1 MKRKQILKI
10 KRITLLVF
18 IFSLPF
24 EYWDPFG
31 IASFFSITK
40 MAGFG
45 YAALALLIGK
55 ESFDVSIFKFV
66 RLLLL
71 LWVLM
76 LILNMLNY
84 IGTNTVNIFN
94 FTFFQNILLYWLIAS
109 DLKKQYVHI
118 KSLMLSFVLSIVLMS
133 ILLMFGIGLG
143 QEFEEGVSRITFFEN
158 NPNTVGVLAGLAI
171 VFSLYFILNP
181 IQTFQKKGAL
191 VLLALPGFVNLLL
204 LSGSRGALLTTA
216 LSVII
221 MMVMNKS
228 TPFKRLLQIGLLIVA
243 SSYFLDKL
251 MESELMYKRIT
262 QSIEEGNTA
271 GRGEIWEDV
280 VEIWSNKPFLGHGAT
295 GFETE
300 MTILY
305 GGRKDAHNLFLYIL
319 VTTGFV
325 GISIFLYFL
334 FFHIKKALQKLK
346 QGDILK
352 IIILVFYL
360 TTVVKSG
367 GVINNKLMW
376 LLLAIIIS
384 AELYNKNQFKNE
396 NSLRNR

>member
-1 MKRKQILKI
+1 M
-10 KRITLLVF
+10 VF

-31 IASFFSITK
+31 IASFFSVTK

-45 YAALALLIGK
+45 YAAMALLIGK
-55 ESFDVSIFKFV
+55 ESFDVSIFKYV
-66 RLLLL
+66 RLLLF

-84 IGTNTVNIFN
+84 IGTNTVSIFN
-94 FTFFQNILLYWLIAS
+94 FTLFQNILLYWLIAS

-181 IQTFQKKGAL
+181 SRTFQKKGVL
-191 VLLALPGFVNLLL
+191 VVLALPGFVNLLL

-216 LSVII
+216 LSVIL
-221 MMVMNKS
+221 MMVMNKT
-228 TPFKRLLQIGLLIVA
+228 TPFKRILQVGLLIVTA
-243 SSYFLDKL
+243 SYFMDKL
-251 MESELMYKRIT
+251 MESELMYKRLT

-271 GRGEIWEDV
+271 GRGEIWGDV
-280 VEIWSNKPFLGHGAT
+280 IEVWSNRPLTGYGAT

-300 MTILY
+300 MTKIY

-334 FFHIKKALQKLK
+334 FCHIKRAVESFKK
-346 QGDILK
+346 GDVLK
-352 IIILVFYL
+352 IILLIFYL
-360 TTVVKSG
+360 TTVVKAG

-384 AELYNKNQFKNE
+384 AEFYESKKIKTI
-396 NSLRNR
+396 